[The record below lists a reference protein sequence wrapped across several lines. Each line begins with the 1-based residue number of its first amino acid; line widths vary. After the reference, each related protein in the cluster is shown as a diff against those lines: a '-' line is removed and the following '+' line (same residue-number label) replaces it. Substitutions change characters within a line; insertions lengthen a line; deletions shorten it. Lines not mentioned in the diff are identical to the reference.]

1 MQRIKRKALELLR
14 LCGTLATTQRKHKE
28 QHKMTNYQAMVQR
41 INQANT
47 VEALAKVELS
57 LDRIFN
63 SGIFTVNQYSK
74 LDSKIVDKQIAIE
87 VNRITQTQHKGNHKM
102 TKTDYNGWTNRET
115 WVINLWMGDYFQEI
129 ANDGEHLLADYIEE
143 TIWDM
148 LDDANV
154 PGMFKGY
161 DRSWCGQLAGTG
173 RPLRHRYGGSIA

>member
-47 VEALAKVELS
+47 VEALAKVESS

-87 VNRITQTQHKGNHKM
+87 VNRITQTQHK
-102 TKTDYNGWTNRET
+102 ET
-115 WVINLWMGDYFQEI
+115 
-129 ANDGEHLLADYIEE
+129 
-143 TIWDM
+143 T
-148 LDDANV
+148 
-154 PGMFKGY
+154 
-161 DRSWCGQLAGTG
+161 R
-173 RPLRHRYGGSIA
+173 